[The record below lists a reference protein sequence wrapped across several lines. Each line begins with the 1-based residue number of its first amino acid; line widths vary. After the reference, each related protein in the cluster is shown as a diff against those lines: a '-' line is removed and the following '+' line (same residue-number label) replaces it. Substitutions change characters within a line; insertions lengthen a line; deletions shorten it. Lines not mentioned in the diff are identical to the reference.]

1 MLDKNNP
8 CVSNLAQCGLTLEKL
23 EKLSVKSNLGVSF
36 AEDLGRFSKEEL
48 LIVKRIIHTTA
59 DFEYKNLV
67 EISKDAIEASKK
79 VFKKSFTI
87 YTDTNMAL
95 SGINK
100 IALSKLNGKAICYVN
115 LDEVHKVAKEKGITR
130 SMAAL
135 EKACE
140 DNVDIFVFG
149 NAPTALFKLKELIKS
164 GKANPSLIIAV
175 PVGFVGA
182 AESKEN
188 LDELNVPYIRVK
200 GRKGGSTVAAAIVN
214 ALMYNVV
221 ER

>member
-1 MLDKNNP
+1 MDYIKNPMEIENA
-8 CVSNLAQCGLTLEKL
+8 SMRIIESEIGEH
-23 EKLSVKSNLGVSF
+23 S
-36 AEDLGRFSKEEL
+36 FSKEEL

-200 GRKGGSTVAAAIVN
+200 GDRKS
-214 ALMYNVV
+214 VV
-221 ER
+221 

>member
-1 MLDKNNP
+1 MMDYIKNPMEIENA
-8 CVSNLAQCGLTLEKL
+8 SMRIIESEIGEH
-23 EKLSVKSNLGVSF
+23 S
-36 AEDLGRFSKEEL
+36 FSKEEL
-48 LIVKRIIHTTA
+48 LIVKRMIHTTA

-214 ALMYNVV
+214 ALMYNVY